1 MTRRNGKMTLT
12 FNPEKYKELLFNYQP
27 KIIRTEVENEKALAI
42 VEDLMHRKDRTPEE
56 EELYELLITLIEKF
70 EQEYYQP
77 SLTSTP
83 HSLLLFLLEQ
93 RGLEPKDLVELVGTE
108 EVITDLVNGVQN
120 TYKKYAMILGKF
132 FKVDP
137 SIFVN

>member
-1 MTRRNGKMTLT
+1 M
-12 FNPEKYKELLFNYQP
+12 
-27 KIIRTEVENEKALAI
+27 
-42 VEDLMHRKDRTPEE
+42 
-56 EELYELLITLIEKF
+56 
-70 EQEYYQP
+70 
-77 SLTSTP
+77 
-83 HSLLLFLLEQ
+83 FLLEQ